1 MGDRAHSWTD
11 WKIGEIEKELDRIYS
26 RAEKELEEKAAK
38 YFKRFEEL
46 DAKKRAL
53 VDAGK
58 MTETD
63 YQKWRTG
70 KIMTGKHWTEM
81 KQQTAREL
89 LKVNETAT
97 AYVNDQ
103 LPAVYVRNYNQIANG
118 INGQVKGY
126 SFELVDSSTVRR
138 LATDDKTLLPYKY
151 IDGVKDVRWNTQKVN
166 SEVLQ
171 GILQGDSIPNMAK
184 RLRKVTEM
192 NRNSAISNAR
202 TTCTSAENKGRMDM
216 LHDAEDKGVKTKK
229 GWLATNDSR
238 TRDSHAELNGV
249 FVDID
254 DEFDNGLEYPGD
266 PNGDPSEVY
275 QCFIGDT
282 KIASNSE
289 IVRSYKHEYEGRL
302 VTIKTSGGVNFTCTP
317 NHPILTLSGWVS
329 AESLKNGDDLIV
341 TFGENEFTS
350 GIDPDVNHAF
360 PRIDAIHKFFDK
372 LGGKRTCALGVNFHG
387 DIAASDVEII
397 AHERL
402 LRNGLNSHSVD
413 SVDKFAFERT
423 DKTLPNKRTFSKHLW
438 RIWTTAFSFMR
449 SRCKTLSLRFRS
461 LRHAKVHGLRPIAL
475 LNSGRV
481 KTLDNDVAGNIKLI
495 GKCLDGFSGMIFA
508 DNIVSVDFSSGRSH
522 VYNLQTQN
530 GYYFVNSIIPQS
542 KEKSNGIFAIAKNCR
557 CTLIYK
563 VVGFE
568 RR

>member
-1 MGDRAHSWTD
+1 MADRAHVWTD

-58 MTETD
+58 MTEEE
-63 YQKWRTG
+63 YRKWRTG
-70 KIMTGKHWTEM
+70 KIMTGKHWSDM
-81 KQQTAREL
+81 KKEASEQL
-89 LKVNETAT
+89 LKINQTAT

-103 LPAVYVRNYNQIANG
+103 LPTVYVRNYNQVANG
-118 INGQVKGY
+118 INGQIKGY

-138 LATDDKTLLPYKY
+138 LATDNKTLLPYKY

-171 GILQGDSIPNMAK
+171 GILQGDSIPNLAK
-184 RLRKVTEM
+184 RLRAVTEM
-192 NRNSAISNAR
+192 NRNSAVRNAR
-202 TTCTSAENKGRMDM
+202 TSCTSAENKGRMDM
-216 LHDAEDKGVKTKK
+216 LHDAEDKGVQTQK
-229 GWLATNDSR
+229 GWLATNDDR

-254 DEFDNGLEYPGD
+254 EEFDNGLEYPGD

-275 QCFIGDT
+275 NCFIGDT

-302 VTIKTSGGVNFTCTP
+302 ITIKTSGGVNFTCTP
-317 NHPILTLSGWVS
+317 NHPILTLSGWVA

-341 TFGENEFTS
+341 TFGENEFTF

-360 PRIDAIHKFFDK
+360 PRIDAIHKLFDK

-402 LRNGLNSHSVD
+402 LRNDLNSSRFN
-413 SVDKFAFERT
+413 SINKFKLERT
-423 DKTLPNKRTFSKHLW
+423 Y
-438 RIWTTAFSFMR
+438 
-449 SRCKTLSLRFRS
+449 KTLSGKCSFMEHFRRIRTSSFCLVRRKCKALSFRFWRFRHS
-461 LRHAKVHGLRPIAL
+461 EIHGLRPIAL
-475 LNSGRV
+475 LDSGRV
-481 KTLDNDVAGNIKLI
+481 KSLYNDVSGDVKLI
-495 GKCLDGFSGMIFA
+495 GECLDGFSGMIFA
-508 DNIVSVDFSSGRSH
+508 DNIISVDFSSGRSH

-530 GYYFVNSIIPQS
+530 GYYFVNSIIPQD

-557 CTLIYK
+557 CTLVYK